1 MTDDEEGGKPR
12 PAGTRR
18 GGTLRVEGQGGPF
31 RRVSARPP
39 APARALAVPRQHGD
53 PTALQ
58 TERTG
63 HPRIPPSPC
72 KPPGVPGL
80 PASSQE
86 THSPGRPHPR
96 VPLARTHSTAMR
108 PVAETDPST
117 HHPLQSTGL
126 GSAETEKQQV
136 SQTGGRSGARVPA
149 AGSNHV
155 LLPLTRNCTGFAR
168 VLHPHLLRLV
178 TDASPWKPA
187 LGKKNCPWYSGK

>member
-1 MTDDEEGGKPR
+1 
-12 PAGTRR
+12 
-18 GGTLRVEGQGGPF
+18 
-31 RRVSARPP
+31 
-39 APARALAVPRQHGD
+39 
-53 PTALQ
+53 
-58 TERTG
+58 
-63 HPRIPPSPC
+63 
-72 KPPGVPGL
+72 
-80 PASSQE
+80 
-86 THSPGRPHPR
+86 
-96 VPLARTHSTAMR
+96 MR

-187 LGKKNCPWYSGK
+187 LGKKKLSLVQWEVEGYGLQSGAYNLCQKSGFSTGPDVQPPEVGSAKPGG